1 MMSRDMFDLT
11 NKTAVIV
18 GGGGG
23 IGGASA
29 LSMAEFGADIVVAD
43 RSLALAEETAHQVER
58 SGGRAIALQTD
69 ITVPEQVKLMVER
82 TISEFGNIDILLNS
96 AGATVRKPLLE
107 TTLEEWNHVINVNL
121 TGVFHLSQAVGREMI
136 QRQRGKII
144 HIASTGGIRAGANF
158 TAYGASKAALIH
170 LVKGLALEWA
180 PYRIN
185 VNAIAP
191 TATETNFTADFYA
204 QHPDKKQKTIQNHP
218 FGRIGRLDDYVGAAV
233 YLASPAS
240 DFVNGEVIVI
250 DSGKTI

>member
-1 MMSRDMFDLT
+1 MNRNMFDLT
-11 NKTAVIV
+11 NKISLVV

-29 LSMAEFGADIVVAD
+29 LSMAEFGASIVVAD
-43 RSLALAEETAHQVER
+43 LNMTAAEEMAHQIEKLGGRAVPLHVDITSPAQVER
-58 SGGRAIALQTD
+58 
-69 ITVPEQVKLMVER
+69 MVQQ
-82 TISEFGNIDILLNS
+82 TISEFGKIDILLNS
-96 AGATVRKPLLE
+96 TGATVRKPLME
-107 TTLEEWNHVINVNL
+107 TSLEEWNRVLEVNL
-121 TGVFHLSQAVGREMI
+121 TGVFHLSKAIGREMI
-136 QRQRGKII
+136 KNNSGKII

-158 TAYGASKAALIH
+158 SIYGASKAALIH

-180 PYRIN
+180 PYKIN

-191 TATETNFTADFYA
+191 TATETNFTAEYYIEN
-204 QHPDKKQKTIQNHP
+204 PDKKEKTIKNHP

-233 YLASPAS
+233 YLASSAS